1 MTRFPHA
8 LRPGGVLVGV
18 VAAIALGAVSIR
30 AAAAWTEA
38 SAPLTVA
45 PVPVQT
51 LESKIA
57 EELARSEALREDLAN
72 LSAETD
78 TLRAALDSAD
88 TQVGA
93 DAGTAAEL
101 EAKLAEART
110 RLADLEALVAKAERQ
125 LQATV
130 AAAKARQVAAPA
142 PAAGGG
148 EREHDDEHDD
158 D

>member
-1 MTRFPHA
+1 MTGSTHV
-8 LRPGGVLVGV
+8 LRRGGVLIGV
-18 VAAIALGAVSIR
+18 VAAIALGALSIR

-45 PVPVQT
+45 PVPVET
-51 LESKIA
+51 LDSKVA

-72 LSAETD
+72 LASETE

-88 TQVGA
+88 AQVGA
-93 DAGTAAEL
+93 DTGTAAEL
-101 EAKLAEART
+101 EAKLAEAKA

-130 AAAKARQVAAPA
+130 AAAKARQAAPA